1 MSYRPLPEGLTIK
14 DSSVHGLGLFATQD
28 IVKGVEL
35 GITHVYN
42 DKFENDYIRTPLGG
56 FINHSNEPN
65 AKLISTGDLMRLT
78 TIKFIKKGDE
88 LFTKYQLY
96 GII

>member
-42 DKFENDYIRTPLGG
+42 DKFENNYIRTPLGG
-56 FINHSNEPN
+56 FINHSDNPN
-65 AKLISTGDLMRLT
+65 AQLLSVGDVMRLT

-88 LFTKYQLY
+88 LFTKYELY
-96 GII
+96 EII

>member
-1 MSYRPLPEGLTIK
+1 MSYKPLPKGLTIK

-42 DKFENDYIRTPLGG
+42 DKFENDYIRTPLG
-56 FINHSNEPN
+56 I
-65 AKLISTGDLMRLT
+65 
-78 TIKFIKKGDE
+78 
-88 LFTKYQLY
+88 Y
-96 GII
+96 

>member
-14 DSSVHGLGLFATQD
+14 GSSIHGLGLFATQD

-42 DKFENDYIRTPLGG
+42 DKFENNYIRTPLGG
-56 FINHSNEPN
+56 FINHSDNPN
-65 AKLISTGDLMRLT
+65 AQLLSVGDVMRLT

-88 LFTKYQLY
+88 LFTKYELY
-96 GII
+96 EII

>member
-1 MSYRPLPEGLTIK
+1 MSYKPLPEGLTIK

-42 DKFENDYIRTPLGG
+42 NKFENDYIRTPLGG
-56 FINHSNEPN
+56 FINHSNNPN
-65 AKLISTGDLMRLT
+65 AQLLSVGDVMRLT

-88 LFTKYQLY
+88 LFTKYELY
-96 GII
+96 EII

>member
-42 DKFENDYIRTPLGG
+42 DKFENNYIRTPLGG
-56 FINHSNEPN
+56 FINHSDNPN
-65 AKLISTGDLMRLT
+65 AQLLSVGDVMHLT

-88 LFTKYQLY
+88 LFTKYELY
-96 GII
+96 EII

>member
-28 IVKGVEL
+28 IAKGIEL
-35 GITHVYN
+35 GITHVYD
-42 DKFENDYIRTPLGG
+42 DKFENNYIRTPLGG
-56 FINHSNEPN
+56 FINHSDEPN
-65 AKLISTGDLMRLT
+65 AQLISVGNMMRLT

-88 LFTKYQLY
+88 LFTKYKLY
-96 GII
+96 EII

>member
-35 GITHVYN
+35 GITHVHN
-42 DKFENDYIRTPLGG
+42 DKFENNYIRTPLGG
-56 FINHSNEPN
+56 FINHSDKPN
-65 AKLISTGDLMRLT
+65 AQLISVGSTMRLT

-88 LFTKYQLY
+88 LFTKYELY
-96 GII
+96 EII

>member
-35 GITHVYN
+35 GITHVHD
-42 DKFENDYIRTPLGG
+42 DKFENNYIRTPLGG
-56 FINHSNEPN
+56 FINHSDNPN
-65 AKLISTGDLMRLT
+65 AQLLSVGDVMRLT

-88 LFTKYQLY
+88 LFTKYELY
-96 GII
+96 EII

>member
-35 GITHVYN
+35 GITHVHNY
-42 DKFENDYIRTPLGG
+42 KFENNYIRTPLGG
-56 FINHSNEPN
+56 FINHSDKPN
-65 AKLISTGDLMRLT
+65 AQLISVGNMMRLT

-88 LFTKYQLY
+88 LFTKYELY
-96 GII
+96 EII

>member
-35 GITHVYN
+35 GITNVHN
-42 DKFENDYIRTPLGG
+42 DKFENNYIRTPLGG
-56 FINHSNEPN
+56 FINHSDKPN
-65 AKLISTGDLMRLT
+65 AQLISVGNMMSLT

-88 LFTKYQLY
+88 LFTKYELY
-96 GII
+96 EII